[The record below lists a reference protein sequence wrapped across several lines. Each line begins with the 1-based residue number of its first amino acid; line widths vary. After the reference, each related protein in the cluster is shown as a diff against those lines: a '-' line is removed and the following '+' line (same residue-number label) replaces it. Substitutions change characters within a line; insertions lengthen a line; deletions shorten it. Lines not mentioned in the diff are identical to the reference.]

1 MTEIIWIV
9 NHFQG
14 IYVLTHMRTE
24 EDQMYFCLFFYVLLV
39 TIENSPIPRPVFP
52 SSSSG
57 VLSEKEEQEENRLL
71 AASTGPTQQTPAII
85 SQRNSSF
92 SKKNFFQF
100 LSLLNFLGNQQLTNN
115 QYTCVTKL
123 CWLPF
128 LQQIYA
134 AVVWPQLHGTLTTCF
149 SFFRKFTPFW
159 RFSLEILHFL
169 CMLMMTIT

>member
-1 MTEIIWIV
+1 MAKDMFFCCMDWKREDSHRSQKLSGLLII
-9 NHFQG
+9 FQD

-71 AASTGPTQQTPAII
+71 AASTGPTQQTRAII

-92 SKKNFFQF
+92 SEKNFFQF
-100 LSLLNFLGNQQLTNN
+100 LSLLNYLGNQQLTNN
-115 QYTCVTKL
+115 
-123 CWLPF
+123 
-128 LQQIYA
+128 
-134 AVVWPQLHGTLTTCF
+134 
-149 SFFRKFTPFW
+149 
-159 RFSLEILHFL
+159 
-169 CMLMMTIT
+169 